1 MPAGCTALPAA
12 AELVCSRDM
21 VPGLPHAVLFG
32 CAAVQ
37 VSSGAHDQ
45 PHPTPNAFSLSGQ
58 LRTHLLHLLAGRAQ
72 RGSGRSSGSSAH
84 AHCCLP
90 SHNGRGKAR
99 GGGCTLHAAA
109 GLASWHCHAERR
121 CRWGCAGKALLLHTT
136 AKHGCHGGVCCC
148 PEGGCALLAR
158 LGADVRPQTT
168 AAPRAR
174 ARKGVG
180 RILGCNTFG
189 SIVLCDN

>member
-1 MPAGCTALPAA
+1 MPAGCTALPAT

-32 CAAVQ
+32 CAVQ

-45 PHPTPNAFSLSGQ
+45 PHPTPFRLPGQ

-72 RGSGRSSGSSAH
+72 HCSGRSSGSGAH
-84 AHCCLP
+84 AHCLP
-90 SHNGRGKAR
+90 PHNARGKAW
-99 GGGCTLHAAA
+99 GGGCTLHATA
-109 GLASWHCHAERR
+109 GLASWHCHAVRR
-121 CRWGCAGKALLLHTT
+121 CHRSCAGKALLLHTT
-136 AKHGCHGGVCCC
+136 AKHGGHGVCCC
-148 PEGGCALLAR
+148 PEGGCALLAKLR
-158 LGADVRPQTT
+158 ADVRPQTT

-180 RILGCNTFG
+180 RILGCNNFG
-189 SIVLCDN
+189 SIV